1 MDDQEKKYDF
11 VLKKYS
17 KNGLQSKSWGPA
29 YWYVLYTFAANYAP
43 SSGGTTPTNLEKHN
57 AIQFIYY
64 FGQNLPCGKCR
75 KNFPKNQKIALCAF
89 NNDIDHVF
97 KNRNSLFKY
106 IYILHESVNQMIHK
120 GKLAFSQKKA
130 RYTIEGTRA
139 RNCKGSVEG
148 CNDSGNLCKLQ
159 LVLEPPKKKEGKN
172 KLKVSEKCR
181 LV

>member
-1 MDDQEKKYDF
+1 MDPEKNYEF

-43 SSGGTTPTNLEKHN
+43 LSGGDSPTAVEKHN
-57 AIQFIYY
+57 AIQFLYY

-75 KNFPKNQKIALCAF
+75 KNFPKNQKIALRAF
-89 NNDIDHVF
+89 DNDTDQVF
-97 KNRNSLFKY
+97 KNRNNLFKY
-106 IYILHESVNQMIHK
+106 VYLLHESVNKMINK

-130 RYTIEGTRA
+130 RCTIEGTRA
-139 RNCKGSVEG
+139 RNCKGYIEG
-148 CNDSGNLCKLQ
+148 CNDSKNLCKLH
-159 LVLEPPKKKEGKN
+159 LKLEPPKSREAKN

-181 LV
+181 LG